1 MEEKVLII
9 RIAKLKQS
17 LKHSMHQHLPAET
30 VQKIEHRAIE
40 SRVERWFTELHR
52 REVNRRAILKGL
64 ILPGN
69 RAKTRVQNIHDV
81 VEQQQQKIEKR
92 ESTSEP
98 KAQQTKETNQLIQEL
113 FSAED
118 TTAEEIPEPFDTPS
132 QAEVDVQVHD
142 SMEPDTKLAEDEEE
156 SVEDSIPL
164 LIPQAPKRRA
174 TQKKMLRS
182 RTPIKSEPMPQ
193 ETHPKEEGSNI
204 LSQQEDEKP
213 SIEPE
218 GVQVQTT
225 TGIESF
231 SVIQDPELQLTP
243 LPNRIEETVPLTLEE
258 LCDGLDENPNNIE
271 MRMMRAVHYEREK
284 KWVLALSDF
293 RKAAE
298 QHHAPAWDEYIRLL
312 LQCNLKVRAAEA
324 EARKERI

>member
-1 MEEKVLII
+1 MEEKELII
-9 RIAKLKQS
+9 AIAKLKLS
-17 LKHSMHQHLPAET
+17 LKHSMHLHLPAET
-30 VQKIEHRAIE
+30 VQTIEHRAIE
-40 SRVERWFTELHR
+40 NRVERWFTELHR

-81 VEQQQQKIEKR
+81 VEQQKKTAKPEPIAKPEVQK
-92 ESTSEP
+92 
-98 KAQQTKETNQLIQEL
+98 TKETEQLLQDL
-113 FSAED
+113 FSAEEAI
-118 TTAEEIPEPFDTPS
+118 TEENREAFDSS
-132 QAEVDVQVHD
+132 QTEVHD
-142 SMEPDTKLAEDEEE
+142 SMEPETNLVENEEE

-164 LIPQAPKRRA
+164 LIPEAPKRRA

-182 RTPIKSEPMPQ
+182 RTPIESETLPQ
-193 ETHPKEEGSNI
+193 EIHPKEEASGT

-213 SIEPE
+213 RIEPE
-218 GVQVQTT
+218 DVHVQTT
-225 TGIESF
+225 IGVESF

-243 LPNRIEETVPLTLEE
+243 SPTSIEETVQLTLEE

-271 MRMMRAVHYEREK
+271 MRMMRAVHYEQEK

-298 QHHAPAWDEYIRLL
+298 QKHEPAWDEYIRLL

-324 EARKERI
+324 EARRERI